1 MITNTGMYWLFVK
14 YKAFS
19 IKDGG
24 GLAATAK
31 FINSAEEASIA
42 SSSPLPLLRQ
52 GYPEKYFPD
61 FSKVRGWNE
70 RAQ

>member
-1 MITNTGMYWLFVK
+1 MITKYRYVLAIFK

-42 SSSPLPLLRQ
+42 SSSPLLRQ
-52 GYPEKYFPD
+52 EHPEN
-61 FSKVRGWNE
+61 SS
-70 RAQ
+70 

>member
-1 MITNTGMYWLFVK
+1 MHVKDNIVLVVISYMITNTGMYWLFVK
-14 YKAFS
+14 YQAFS

-42 SSSPLPLLRQ
+42 SSSPLLRQ
-52 GYPEKYFPD
+52 EHPEN
-61 FSKVRGWNE
+61 SS
-70 RAQ
+70 

>member
-42 SSSPLPLLRQ
+42 SSSPLLRQ
-52 GYPEKYFPD
+52 EHPEN
-61 FSKVRGWNE
+61 SS
-70 RAQ
+70 